1 MRATVFHGPGDV
13 RVEQV
18 PDPRIEQSTDALV
31 RITHACICGSD
42 LWPYRGINPWQE
54 GWRLGHE
61 FIGVV
66 EEVGAD
72 VRTVARGQRV
82 LAPWYFCDGACE
94 FCHDGLSTSCVQGG
108 GWGARNNGGQAEG
121 IRVPWADGTLVA
133 LPDGLDDDDPV
144 FAAIATLTDVMA
156 TGHHAAVAAQ
166 TRRGGTVAVVGD
178 GAVGRCG
185 VLAARRLGAERI
197 IAVGHHPAR
206 LDIARGF
213 GATDVVSGDDEAA
226 AAAVR
231 ELTAGGAPS
240 VLECVGTKAAMD
252 LSFAIARA
260 GGTVGF
266 VGQPHGTDVVNI
278 RRMFRDNVAL
288 RGGVATV
295 RDYIP
300 QLLPEVLAGTL
311 DPSPVLDMTVTLDD
325 VPRGYAAMDQRRA
338 LKVLVRTGV

>member
-61 FIGVV
+61 FVGVV
-66 EEVGAD
+66 EDVGAD
-72 VRTVARGQRV
+72 VRTVRRGQRV
-82 LAPWYFCDGACE
+82 LAPWYFCDGSCE

-133 LPDGLDDDDPV
+133 LPDGLDDNDPL
-144 FAAIATLTDVMA
+144 FAAIATLIDVMA
-156 TGHHAAVAAQ
+156 T
-166 TRRGGTVAVVGD
+166 
-178 GAVGRCG
+178 
-185 VLAARRLGAERI
+185 
-197 IAVGHHPAR
+197 GHHPAR
-206 LDIARGF
+206 LDIARRF
-213 GATDVVSGDDEAA
+213 GATDVVGGDDEEAA
-226 AAAVR
+226 VAVR

-260 GGTVGF
+260 GGMVGF

-278 RRMFRDNVAL
+278 RRMFRDNIAL

-300 QLLPEVLAGTL
+300 ELLPEVLAGTL

-338 LKVLVRTGV
+338 LKVLVRTSV